1 MTKTENTVWQRY
13 TYYLPFYLEGNLQ
26 TKLYGE
32 LRANQCLN
40 YLRLQIYNS
49 EGDDRRTYENK
60 NSLRMSVSRTYT
72 SLCKV
77 QPGAGICTLTH
88 NWTLVSY
95 SIVTFILKS
104 PCSIVMYLFAC
115 SSLVH
120 SSHHH
125 KHLSFPGVLS
135 TFVCLMFF
143 LSPGIVS
150 QRKNLPLVLLP
161 QQVDSVFS
169 LHND

>member
-104 PCSIVMYLFAC
+104 PCSIVMYLF
-115 SSLVH
+115 LVAR
-120 SSHHH
+120 SCILLITISTWVFRGFCL
-125 KHLSFPGVLS
+125 LSFVWCFFCHLGLFHNGR
-135 TFVCLMFF
+135 TCLWFYF
-143 LSPGIVS
+143 LS
-150 QRKNLPLVLLP
+150 R
-161 QQVDSVFS
+161 
-169 LHND
+169 